1 MGRYVLKRLVLMIP
15 VILAV
20 AVLIFS
26 IMYFVPGNP
35 ASLIAGSDATAEE
48 IAIKEHELGLDRPYL
63 VRLLEFLRNMFL
75 KFDFGRSYWT
85 NKSVTEEMVQ
95 RLPRTAILAGGAM
108 IIAVLVGI
116 PLGVFAAVHEGTLLD
131 RVTVLLAVIG
141 VSLPTFWLGMLLV
154 LLFSLKLGLLPAS
167 GMKTWKAFI
176 LPIVA
181 QSLGGIS
188 QLTRQSRSSML
199 EVIRADFVT
208 TARAKGLTERA
219 VIYGHALPNAML
231 PIISVLGGNLANSL
245 GGSLVIE
252 QVFAIPGI
260 GMYMITAVNNRD
272 YPIVQASVVIISIL
286 FSLVVLLTDL
296 AYAAVDPLIRAQ
308 FAGPAKKVKKEESEA
323 TSNA

>member
-1 MGRYVLKRLVLMIP
+1 
-15 VILAV
+15 
-20 AVLIFS
+20 
-26 IMYFVPGNP
+26 
-35 ASLIAGSDATAEE
+35 
-48 IAIKEHELGLDRPYL
+48 
-63 VRLLEFLRNMFL
+63 
-75 KFDFGRSYWT
+75 
-85 NKSVTEEMVQ
+85 
-95 RLPRTAILAGGAM
+95 
-108 IIAVLVGI
+108 
-116 PLGVFAAVHEGTLLD
+116 
-131 RVTVLLAVIG
+131 
-141 VSLPTFWLGMLLV
+141 
-154 LLFSLKLGLLPAS
+154 
-167 GMKTWKAFI
+167 
-176 LPIVA
+176 
-181 QSLGGIS
+181 
-188 QLTRQSRSSML
+188 ML